1 MDLQYAREA
10 FERYLEQYDQSDDK
24 VRLKIV
30 HTYGVAEAS
39 RQITERMGLS
49 PEDIGL
55 AQLIGLLHDIG
66 RFEQIKRFDSFEPST
81 MNHAKFGVRI
91 LFEEGLIRRFIREDR
106 WDDIIRTAI
115 IKHSDFKL
123 EGIEDSRKL
132 LHARIIRDADKLD
145 NCRVKLEDAI
155 ETMLQVT
162 ADEVGNSKISPEVME
177 QFRRKESIRSL
188 TRKTKMDYWVSYL
201 AYFFD
206 INYQVSFDIIEE
218 NNYIERLIARI
229 PYSNLETAEQ
239 MLEIKEGLKQYVSAA
254 RCSKHSNYL

>member
-1 MDLQYAREA
+1 M
-10 FERYLEQYDQSDDK
+10 
-24 VRLKIV
+24 
-30 HTYGVAEAS
+30 
-39 RQITERMGLS
+39 
-49 PEDIGL
+49 
-55 AQLIGLLHDIG
+55 
-66 RFEQIKRFDSFEPST
+66 
-81 MNHAKFGVRI
+81 
-91 LFEEGLIRRFIREDR
+91 
-106 WDDIIRTAI
+106 
-115 IKHSDFKL
+115 KL

-206 INYQVSFDIIEE
+206 INYQVTFDM
-218 NNYIERLIARI
+218 IARI

-254 RCSKHSNYL
+254 RCSKYFN

>member
-91 LFEEGLIRRFIREDR
+91 LFEEGLIRRFIRED
-106 WDDIIRTAI
+106 IIRTAI

-162 ADEVGNSKISPEVME
+162 ADEVGNSTISPEVME

-254 RCSKHSNYL
+254 RCSKYFK

>member
-24 VRLKIV
+24 VRLQIV

-162 ADEVGNSKISPEVME
+162 ADEVGNSTISPEVM
-177 QFRRKESIRSL
+177 
-188 TRKTKMDYWVSYL
+188 
-201 AYFFD
+201 
-206 INYQVSFDIIEE
+206 
-218 NNYIERLIARI
+218 
-229 PYSNLETAEQ
+229 
-239 MLEIKEGLKQYVSAA
+239 
-254 RCSKHSNYL
+254 